1 MAELARHFVLAD
13 PASAQAWEYSA
24 AAAGEPTA
32 RLAYEEAVRHWE
44 HAVAAADARP
54 GGRVEVLLELA
65 EARRR
70 AGQGQAAGRAYLR
83 AAVLARGDD
92 PPRPPREVM
101 ARTPQDLAGPAR
113 AALRLP
119 PLGPP
124 PRWPPDPVGGP
135 PSAAR
140 GPPGSGPRRQPLR
153 PPALGSPRPG

>member
-24 AAAGEPTA
+24 AAAREATA

-83 AAVLARGDD
+83 AAVLAPGGD
-92 PPRPPREVM
+92 PPRPPPPGL
-101 ARTPQDLAGPAR
+101 APAPPGPAGPGPAAAR
-113 AALRLP
+113 PAP
-119 PLGPP
+119 PRPP
-124 PRWPPDPVGGP
+124 PP
-135 PSAAR
+135 AA
-140 GPPGSGPRRQPLR
+140 
-153 PPALGSPRPG
+153 PRPRG